1 MTLRCTDHLIQEHR
15 IILRAIFVLYAMADR
30 AKESRMP
37 DAEDIESL
45 LNFFRRFADDHHQCK
60 EETVLFPELR
70 NTDAGKTKGPLGQMM
85 FEHDQE
91 RSLVEGLEN
100 ALRTKNAADF
110 FYYGDRLA
118 GVLSTHIYKEDN
130 ILFDLVEK
138 TITKEADARLAQEME
153 KFDLSTQ
160 PGLVDGLKHEVTRLE
175 WKYLGKAA

>member
-1 MTLRCTDHLIQEHR
+1 MALRCTDHLIQEHR
-15 IILRAIFVLYAMADR
+15 IILRATFVLLAMADR
-30 AKESRMP
+30 AKENRMP

-70 NTDAGKTKGPLGQMM
+70 NTAAGKTKGPLGQMM

-100 ALRTKNAADF
+100 ALRTKHAADF
-110 FYYGDRLA
+110 SYYGERLA
-118 GVLSTHIYKEDN
+118 EILGTHIYKENN

-138 TITKEADARLAQEME
+138 TITKEADSRLSQDME
-153 KFDLSTQ
+153 KFDLSMH
-160 PGLVDGLKHEVTRLE
+160 PGVYEGLTHEVTRLE